1 VKAIIDN
8 WHGLGRPFVIYEE
21 STIYKT
27 RNQVILPWPGVRPN
41 QLLLQ

>member
-1 VKAIIDN
+1 VKAIIN
-8 WHGLGRPFVIYEE
+8 YLLIYEE